1 MAKKDSRRHH
11 YTPVWLLKR
20 FCGEGGLL
28 WWRRQ
33 NWSLEKAERSSPKG
47 QFFENDLNTRFLAD
61 GSKDLQVEN
70 ELACV
75 DGKIAGITKRL
86 VEQCRQGHPPD
97 LCEESWALLY
107 WYMFV
112 QFKRSPDL
120 WKGSG
125 ADDTERVSTVLESSP
140 EVSRTLDTKGLCLF
154 SAPDDSPLSVGSQV
168 VLRAGVERH
177 SCLED
182 PDQGIAF
189 PLAKD
194 VLLGFV
200 HGSSRREHEVL
211 SASEVASVNRGTAG
225 CCGQI
230 GGPNKGDYKEGL
242 TAFSRIASVIC
253 VFTDRRRPCGSELL
267 FGTVE

>member
-97 LCEESWALLY
+97 LCEESRALLY

-112 QFKRSPDL
+112 QFN
-120 WKGSG
+120 
-125 ADDTERVSTVLESSP
+125 RVSST
-140 EVSRTLDTKGLCLF
+140 
-154 SAPDDSPLSVGSQV
+154 
-168 VLRAGVERH
+168 
-177 SCLED
+177 
-182 PDQGIAF
+182 I
-189 PLAKD
+189 
-194 VLLGFV
+194 
-200 HGSSRREHEVL
+200 
-211 SASEVASVNRGTAG
+211 SASTSTPPWRSVW
-225 CCGQI
+225 
-230 GGPNKGDYKEGL
+230 
-242 TAFSRIASVIC
+242 IARENPEPRLHC
-253 VFTDRRRPCGSELL
+253 RRHAITNDDALE
-267 FGTVE
+267 